1 MVQKGNPGNFISKL
15 LMIANQDNI
24 LGNHLSGIGI
34 SHKNARCTS
43 ATIQNEIIGKIGSSI
58 ILGNTVE
65 EIQNTKLY
73 STLQLMKWL
82 VIIKKQCLRFV
93 DKYGNIR
100 EAVAGFLPLNPLE
113 PGIH

>member
-1 MVQKGNPGNFISKL
+1 MIKSIVEGILFYGRQYIARRADNYKMVQKGNPGNFISKL

-73 STLQLMKWL
+73 STLQLMK
-82 VIIKKQCLRFV
+82 
-93 DKYGNIR
+93 
-100 EAVAGFLPLNPLE
+100 
-113 PGIH
+113 